1 MGVKIRGES
10 IGALGMR
17 LQHEPSGTVI
27 TTEPPVDNGGDGSS
41 FSPTDLCAASLGAC
55 ASTIMRLYAARNGI
69 ALDAVT
75 FDLEK
80 EMNGTPRR
88 LGPPD
93 RRLSSGHRLQR
104 HRLRPAR
111 GRRPCLPRPTLA
123 GNGRRRRRTLRT
135 RLTPSPGQ

>member
-17 LQHEPSGTVI
+17 LHHEPSGTVI

-75 FDLEK
+75 FELEK

-88 LGPPD
+88 LGRLTVVYHLVTACSDADLARLEAAGRACPV
-93 RRLSSGHRLQR
+93 RLSLGTDVVVDERYER
-104 HRLRPAR
+104 A
-111 GRRPCLPRPTLA
+111 
-123 GNGRRRRRTLRT
+123 
-135 RLTPSPGQ
+135 